1 MEKFAPSRSPTSLF
15 VSLDYLVAQQ
25 HTHHYFAAAADPSH
39 SFNWLLIAILST
51 RHNVYVVLYLGSPL
65 DGSSC

>member
-1 MEKFAPSRSPTSLF
+1 MWKRAPCVSPAPLF
-15 VSLDYLVAQQ
+15 VSLNYPVAQQ
-25 HTHHYFAAAADPSH
+25 HTHHCFAAVADLSH

-51 RHNVYVVLYLGSPL
+51 RHNVYAGLYLGSPL